1 MSIENRGDN
10 KWRFRVRKDGVNYT
24 QNFFGTEKEAEN
36 EHKKFEV
43 DVMRGK
49 IGYNENMKFSELC
62 QLVFDEHAKKNT
74 SLNTQ
79 NTYRNFYNNHALEFF
94 GDIKLNKIKKINVQ
108 MFINSLTENFEYNSV
123 KQFYS
128 ILKLTFNKAVDWEI
142 MTKNPCSNIILQK
155 KDHNKKYNELLS
167 DTELQDILNAITN
180 EKNKML
186 KTIYAV
192 AIGMGMRQGEILGL
206 SLKDVDFAQNTIDI
220 NKQYLRYTASE
231 GKSAKKIAALKTK
244 NSYRKIYMT
253 IFVSNILR
261 DYIDNM
267 KIIDMKNQYLFID
280 PKTKEIISHNSVQY
294 YFNKFLKENKF
305 KSISFHDLRHLH
317 ATMLINNGAN
327 VVSIAKRLGDTV
339 ETVSN
344 TYLHSIEKVDKETV
358 EKLDLYIKK
367 SNTN

>member
-1 MSIENRGDN
+1 MSIENRGEN
-10 KWRFRVRKDGVNYT
+10 KWRFRVRKDGVNYSQT
-24 QNFFGTEKEAEN
+24 FYGTGTEAER

-49 IGYNENMKFSELC
+49 IGYDENMKFSELC

-94 GDIKLNKIKKINVQ
+94 GDIKLNKIKKIDVQ
-108 MFINSLTENFEYNSV
+108 KFINSLTENFEYNSV

-142 MTKNPCSNIILQK
+142 MTKSPCSNIILQK
-155 KDHNKKYNELLS
+155 KEHNKKYNELLS
-167 DTELQDILNAITN
+167 DKELQDLLNAITN

-206 SLKDVDFAQNTIDI
+206 SLRDVDFAQNTIDI

-231 GKSAKKIAALKTK
+231 GKSAKKIDVLKTK
-244 NSYRKIYMT
+244 NSYRQIYMT
-253 IFVSNILR
+253 IFVSNTLR
-261 DYIDNM
+261 EYIDNM

-280 PKTKEIISHNSVQY
+280 PKTKDIISHNSVY
-294 YFNKFLKENKF
+294 YKFSKLLKKYDLKN
-305 KSISFHDLRHLH
+305 ISFHDLRHLH
-317 ATMLINNGAN
+317 ATMLVNNGVN

-339 ETVSN
+339 DTISN
-344 TYLHSIEKVDKETV
+344 TYLHSIDKIDKEAV
-358 EKLDLYIKK
+358 EKLDLYIEK